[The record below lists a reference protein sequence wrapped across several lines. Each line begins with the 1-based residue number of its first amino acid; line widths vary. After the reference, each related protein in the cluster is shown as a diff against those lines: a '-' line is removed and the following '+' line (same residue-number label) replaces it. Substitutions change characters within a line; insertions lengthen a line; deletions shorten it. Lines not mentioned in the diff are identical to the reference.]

1 MHVANDGSFYLSIE
15 ETNEIRKKLGLK
27 PLNVT
32 NQTTT
37 SASSDLKDEPKNE
50 EDEASE
56 VHKRIELAKI
66 KRKERELKRIKGE
79 DDEEDIKPTVVKK
92 EKQVILETNEDDEE
106 IIQKSSK
113 SKFYDLHAS
122 KPSIASDFEVVKKKK
137 AKNIRVKDKL
147 SEPSA
152 TSSGTDL
159 LAMMELNASMLDEE
173 IKPTSRAER
182 TLTRREENILLEE
195 REKDRSYQEAIDKAH
210 EQSKI
215 LHQSFTPNFESNREE
230 DFELNYNQGKKYDA
244 TKHFVKTISIEKSAN
259 EEEETVINKR
269 KRKSQSLRT
278 KDADGDHVME
288 ETSQTTTVVPTIE
301 VKKEEEPQI
310 LQEEIIKEPLV
321 SDGLLAT
328 LEFAKQQGF
337 LEDKRVGR
345 NKDKS
350 HIEERQK
357 SKLLDNNEDIDFVI
371 EHLDQYG
378 RATTPKQA
386 YINFSHSYHGNK
398 PKKKKVAKEKKKMEL
413 ERRRNAGA
421 LDDSMKVLETVMKE
435 TKQPFVEITK
445 ETFEKAVEI
454 RAKLQKES
462 KPKKKKQKK
471 EDTSSV
477 KE

>member
-1 MHVANDGSFYLSIE
+1 MHVANDGSFYLTIE
-15 ETNEIRKKLGLK
+15 ESNELRKKLGMK

-32 NQTTT
+32 TNQTAT
-37 SASSDLKDEPKNE
+37 SLERGIEPKNE
-50 EDEASE
+50 EDETSE

-92 EKQVILETNEDDEE
+92 EKRVILETNEDEE
-106 IIQKSSK
+106 MIQNSSK
-113 SKFYDLHAS
+113 TKVYDLHAS
-122 KPSIASDFEVVKKKK
+122 KPTIASDFEAVKKKK
-137 AKNIRVKDKL
+137 AKNIRVKEKL
-147 SEPSA
+147 SDASIT
-152 TSSGTDL
+152 TSGADL
-159 LAMMELNASMLDEE
+159 LSMMELNAAVLGEE
-173 IKPTSRAER
+173 SKATSRTER
-182 TLTRREENILLEE
+182 KISRREENLLLEE
-195 REKDRSYQEAIDKAH
+195 REKDRNYQEAIDKAH
-210 EQSKI
+210 EQSKV
-215 LHQSFTPNFESNREE
+215 LHQSFSSNFETNREE
-230 DFELNYNQGKKYDA
+230 DSILNYNHGKKYDA
-244 TKHFVKTISIEKSAN
+244 TKHFVKTISIEKADN
-259 EEEETVINKR
+259 EEEAVINKR

-278 KDADGDHVME
+278 KDADGDQVME
-288 ETSQTTTVVPTIE
+288 EASQTTTIVQTTE
-301 VKKEEEPQI
+301 VKKEEEEPPTN
-310 LQEEIIKEPLV
+310 LQEELIKEPLV

-328 LEFAKQQGF
+328 LEFAKRQGF

-350 HIEERQK
+350 HIEEREK
-357 SKLLDNNEDIDFVI
+357 SKLLEVNEDIDFVI

-421 LDDSMKVLETVMKE
+421 SDDSMKVLETVMKE

-454 RAKLQKES
+454 RTKLQKEF

-471 EDTSSV
+471 EEV